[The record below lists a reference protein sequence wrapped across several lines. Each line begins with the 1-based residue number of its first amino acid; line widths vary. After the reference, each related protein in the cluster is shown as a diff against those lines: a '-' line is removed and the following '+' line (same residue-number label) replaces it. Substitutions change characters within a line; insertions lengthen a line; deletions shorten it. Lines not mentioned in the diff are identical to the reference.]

1 MADASLLSELT
12 WTFTDIQRPFETLDN
27 ASTELKPIDI
37 RISYHF
43 LFPLDHGERI
53 VAVTHFEASMHKSCF
68 DRLGRLLGSEEVDF
82 SHFHQQ
88 NVAQCAPNRFVVCH
102 ILGSFMLSEYN
113 SALHCLRRVRC
124 KNFSHICCNSKFLFG
139 LWDSTSYAKGSSEY
153 DEQQDKYSTKMIQV
167 HHLDTL
173 SEAFGLHVPEKYTI
187 ERIVADKH
195 HVVAISRLAD
205 PSRQWSMSIFNVATF
220 NESDGDKSDSRG
232 GKTARFFV
240 AERHIEL
247 SIKSLVL
254 SSVFPFNGWLVVHR
268 EKEKELVW
276 FNKNGKRSE
285 TRTRLDSISNLRAIY
300 STVSSLLFTTVSKH

>member
-1 MADASLLSELT
+1 M
-12 WTFTDIQRPFETLDN
+12 
-27 ASTELKPIDI
+27 
-37 RISYHF
+37 
-43 LFPLDHGERI
+43 
-53 VAVTHFEASMHKSCF
+53 
-68 DRLGRLLGSEEVDF
+68 
-82 SHFHQQ
+82 
-88 NVAQCAPNRFVVCH
+88 AQCGPSTYVAYSCSYSPK
-102 ILGSFMLSEYN
+102 LSVYDTG
-113 SALHCLRRVRC
+113 LKCLRDARC
-124 KNFSHICCNSKFLFG
+124 KIFSEICSNSKFVFG
-139 LWDSTSYAKGSSEY
+139 VWQRNERQRNERSDANEREL
-153 DEQQDKYSTKMIQV
+153 YSHKMIQV
-167 HHLDTL
+167 HDLGTL
-173 SEAFGLHVPEKYTI
+173 SEAFGLRLPIEYTV
-187 ERIVADKH
+187 ERIMADEH
-195 HVVAISRLAD
+195 HLVTMNRLEND
-205 PSRQWSMSIFNVATF
+205 WSGHQWSMSIFNVATF